1 MDAKQLFFERYHGFR
16 EYPELLVAGMTEQ
29 QLRHSPHPAVN
40 PITWILWHI
49 ARCEDMGVN
58 RLIVDRPQVLDDRT
72 WASRLGVPE
81 RHIGTGMTKKEVIQL
96 SDRLSLSDLLAY
108 RAAVSNRT
116 EEAINSLPSHE
127 LTSELRV
134 GTLRQVFVGEGAG
147 GSAADQLVEVY
158 AGHTKGWLL
167 GHISLTHHYYH
178 IGQAFAVRRMYGIAN
193 PW

>member
-96 SDRLSLSDLLAY
+96 SDR
-108 RAAVSNRT
+108 
-116 EEAINSLPSHE
+116 
-127 LTSELRV
+127 
-134 GTLRQVFVGEGAG
+134 TLRQVFVGEGAG